1 MKNINFKR
9 ELIFLPMLL
18 APIIYI
24 IYVWPLLPDQ
34 IAIHFDLHGTPNGW
48 GSRWTIFIM
57 PVLTIGIYGLILFLP
72 QIDPKRM
79 NNPEFS
85 SLFYKIRLTVV
96 LFMSVMAVFA
106 TQAAIDGSMSTGLSH
121 YIPVGVFLLLALL
134 GNFMINIKPNWF
146 IGIRTPWTL
155 SSDNVWRRTHQLFGR
170 VWFYGGLLCAAISFF
185 APEEWTVALILIF
198 ALGSAIAA
206 FGYSFWLYKKEKAVA
221 IDNK

>member
-1 MKNINFKR
+1 
-9 ELIFLPMLL
+9 
-18 APIIYI
+18 
-24 IYVWPLLPDQ
+24 
-34 IAIHFDLHGTPNGW
+34 
-48 GSRWTIFIM
+48 
-57 PVLTIGIYGLILFLP
+57 
-72 QIDPKRM
+72 
-79 NNPEFS
+79 
-85 SLFYKIRLTVV
+85 
-96 LFMSVMAVFA
+96 
-106 TQAAIDGSMSTGLSH
+106 
-121 YIPVGVFLLLALL
+121 
-134 GNFMINIKPNWF
+134 MINIKPNWF